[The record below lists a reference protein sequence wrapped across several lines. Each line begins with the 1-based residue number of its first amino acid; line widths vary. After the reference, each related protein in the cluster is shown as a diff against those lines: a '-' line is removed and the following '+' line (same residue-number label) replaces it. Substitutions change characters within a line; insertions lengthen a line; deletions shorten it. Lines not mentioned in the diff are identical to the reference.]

1 MAGVAD
7 KNALKAGLFIVG
19 SVVLALIV
27 FFSVTGLG
35 FLDGQEWT
43 VRFGLSEDVSGIA
56 SGSEVRI
63 GGLKRG
69 QVEGIDLSDDG
80 KYVEV
85 KVRLPDDLKLKEGAK
100 VTVQSTV
107 TGVAWL
113 NFSDLGDGDELSPKN
128 PIDGS
133 AGSLSSLL
141 ASFND
146 IAPQATDLVRH
157 VRETTLPKVDGAFD
171 KVNSA
176 VGTVD
181 DLVTENRTDLRKTI
195 QQLTDAS
202 DRVPALLDSLTTA
215 AKQVDSAVADVRT
228 TLDGTGKRLNVILDE
243 AQTVAVNAKDTSQ
256 SVRDIIVGNRG
267 KIEQI
272 IARARDAAG
281 TLNLASSEIRRS
293 PWRLL
298 YKPDGKQR
306 ESLDLYD
313 TARRFAEG
321 ANALQDAAVSLQ
333 DAAGDPSSQPAEV
346 QALLNELQSKFAEF
360 DKVQRELYQR
370 LQN

>member
-7 KNALKAGLFIVG
+7 KNALKAGLFIIA
-19 SVVLALIV
+19 SVVLALVV

-35 FLDGQEWT
+35 FLDGQKWT
-43 VRFGLSEDVSGIA
+43 VRFGLGEDVSGIA
-56 SGSEVRI
+56 DGSEVRV

-69 QVEGIDLSDDG
+69 QVKSVDLSDDG

-85 KVRLPDDLKLKEGAK
+85 RVRLPDDLKLKTGAK

-141 ASFND
+141 ASVNE

-157 VRETTLPKVDGAFD
+157 VREQTLPKVDSAFD
-171 KVNSA
+171 KVGSA
-176 VGTVD
+176 VGNVD
-181 DLVTENRTDLRKTI
+181 DVVAENRANLRKTLD
-195 QQLTDAS
+195 QLSAAS
-202 DRVPALLDSLTTA
+202 DRVPELLDGLSTA
-215 AKQVDSAVADVRT
+215 AKQVDDAVADVRT
-228 TLDGTGKRLNVILDE
+228 TLDGTGKRLNTVLDE
-243 AQTVAVNAKDTSQ
+243 AQAVAVNAKETSQ
-256 SVRDIIVGNRG
+256 SVRDIVVGNRG

-272 IARARDAAG
+272 IARGREAAG
-281 TLNLASSEIRRS
+281 TLNLAASEIRRS

-333 DAAGDPSSQPAEV
+333 DATNDPDSQAAEV
-346 QALLNELQSKFAEF
+346 QALINDLQNKFADF
-360 DKVQRELYQR
+360 DKVQAELYKR

>member
-19 SVVLALIV
+19 SVVLALVV

-35 FLDGQEWT
+35 FLDGQKWT

-56 SGSEVRI
+56 SGSEVRV

-69 QVEGIDLSDDG
+69 QVESIDLSDDL

-85 KVRLPDDLKLKEGAK
+85 RVRLPDDLKLKKGAK

-128 PIDGS
+128 PLDGS

-141 ASFND
+141 ASVNE
-146 IAPQATDLVRH
+146 IAPQATELVRH
-157 VRETTLPKVDGAFD
+157 VRETTLPKVDSTFD
-171 KVNSA
+171 KIDTA
-176 VGTVD
+176 VGSVD
-181 DLVTENRTDLRKTI
+181 DVMTENRADLRKTI

-202 DRVPALLDSLTTA
+202 DRVPKLLDDLSTA
-215 AKQVDSAVADVRT
+215 ANRVDTAVADIRK
-228 TLDGTGKRLNVILDE
+228 TLDGTGKRLNTVLDE
-243 AQTVAVNAKDTSQ
+243 AQTVAANAKDTSEA
-256 SVRDIIVGNRG
+256 VRDIIVGNRG

-281 TLNLASSEIRRS
+281 TLNLAASEIRRS

-333 DAAGDPSSQPAEV
+333 DAAADPNAQTAEV
-346 QALLNELQSKFAEF
+346 QALINDLQSRFADF
-360 DKVQRELYQR
+360 DKVQGELYKR